1 MKRFSKG
8 IAILIAC
15 AFGLSV
21 FSSVA
26 FSADVVIK
34 AASASAPDSFHGVC
48 LYKFKELAEKYSNG
62 KIQVNVLLGGSLG
75 SEQDNVQQC
84 STGMLHVSTMAVN
97 NVTPFS
103 SAVGFMTLPYI
114 FPKLED
120 AYKLFR
126 SDYVK
131 KDLQELMIKQANVRA
146 LAWLVG
152 GYRVLTNSKRE
163 VLRPADLKG
172 LTIRVPKNDI
182 MIASYKAWGINPVP
196 MAWTETFNALQQGV
210 VDGQDNPHIVN
221 ATSKFFEVQKYITD
235 IHYILW
241 TGPILASEIWY
252 TKLSP
257 DIRGIVD
264 RAAQEAAEYEWK
276 YVEQKE
282 GDALK
287 ECLSKGMKISE
298 PADHEKEWIEK
309 ARAIWPQFY
318 DSVGGKSIVDKVQAA
333 MAK

>member
-1 MKRFSKG
+1 MNRNTKIVSVVLG
-8 IAILIAC
+8 ICIA
-15 AFGLSV
+15 LV
-21 FSSVA
+21 FSSTGFA
-26 FSADVVIK
+26 ADVIIK
-34 AASASAPDSFHGVC
+34 AASASAPDSFHAVC
-48 LYKFKELAEKYSNG
+48 LNKFKELAEKYSNG
-62 KIQVNVLLGGSLG
+62 KIQVNVFLGGSVG

-84 STGMLHVSTMAVN
+84 STGMLHVATLAVN
-97 NVTPFS
+97 NLTPFS
-103 SAVGFMTLPYI
+103 PAVGFMTLPYI

-182 MIASYKAWGINPVP
+182 MIASYKSWGVNPVP
-196 MAWTETFNALQQGV
+196 LAWTETFNALQQGV

-221 ATSKFFEVQKYITD
+221 ATSKFFEVQKYITN

-241 TGPILASEIWY
+241 TGPILASETWY
-252 TKLSP
+252 KKQSP
-257 DIRGIVD
+257 EIRAIID
-264 RAAQEAAEYEWK
+264 KAAQEAAEHEWK
-276 YVEQKE
+276 YVEEKE

-298 PADHEKEWIEK
+298 PADNEKEWIEK
-309 ARAIWPQFY
+309 ARSVWPQFY
-318 DSVGGKSIVDKVQAA
+318 DSVGGKSIVDKVQAV

>member
-1 MKRFSKG
+1 MNRNRKIVSVVMAIC
-8 IAILIAC
+8 IAL
-15 AFGLSV
+15 V
-21 FSSVA
+21 FSSNG

-34 AASASAPDSFHGVC
+34 AASASAPDSFHAVC
-48 LYKFKELAEKYSNG
+48 LNKFKELAEKYSNG
-62 KIQVNVLLGGSLG
+62 KIQVNVFLGGSVG

-84 STGMLHVSTMAVN
+84 STGMLHVATLAVN
-97 NVTPFS
+97 NLTPFS
-103 SAVGFMTLPYI
+103 PAVGFMTLPYI

-182 MIASYKAWGINPVP
+182 MIASYKSWGVNPVP
-196 MAWTETFNALQQGV
+196 LAWTETFNALQQGV

-221 ATSKFFEVQKYITD
+221 ATSKFFEVQKYITN

-241 TGPILASEIWY
+241 TGPILASETWY
-252 TKLSP
+252 KKQSP
-257 DIRGIVD
+257 EIRAIID
-264 RAAQEAAEYEWK
+264 KAAQEAAEHEWK
-276 YVEQKE
+276 YVEEKE

-298 PADHEKEWIEK
+298 PADNEKEWIEK
-309 ARAIWPQFY
+309 ARSVWPQFY
-318 DSVGGKSIVDKVQAA
+318 DSVGGKSIVDKVQAV

>member
-1 MKRFSKG
+1 MNRNTKIVSVVLG
-8 IAILIAC
+8 ICIA
-15 AFGLSV
+15 LV
-21 FSSVA
+21 FSSTGFA
-26 FSADVVIK
+26 ADVIIK
-34 AASASAPDSFHGVC
+34 AASASAPDSFHAVC
-48 LYKFKELAEKYSNG
+48 LNKFKELAEKYSNG
-62 KIQVNVLLGGSLG
+62 KIQVNVFLGGSVG

-84 STGMLHVSTMAVN
+84 STGMLHVATLAVN
-97 NVTPFS
+97 NLTPFS
-103 SAVGFMTLPYI
+103 PAVGFMTLPYI

-182 MIASYKAWGINPVP
+182 MIASYKSWGVNPVP
-196 MAWTETFNALQQGV
+196 LAWTETFNALQQGV

-221 ATSKFFEVQKYITD
+221 ATSKFFEVQKYITN

-241 TGPILASEIWY
+241 TGPILASETWY
-252 TKLSP
+252 KKQSP
-257 DIRGIVD
+257 EIRAIID
-264 RAAQEAAEYEWK
+264 KAAQEAAEHEWK
-276 YVEQKE
+276 YVEEKE

-298 PADHEKEWIEK
+298 PADNEKEWIEK
-309 ARAIWPQFY
+309 ARSVWPQFY